1 MSKILGK
8 NVFGTSALALACLA
22 LVGADVKASGSS
34 PTMTTTTPTGET
46 YSTAGSISTT
56 GVTNSGSYDG
66 PGPIG
71 FTPVTTGLFGLNS
84 NVSLGAFTVS
94 TLADGSSTSYKNT
107 PFTLIYNPVGVNG
120 DNFGNHPITI
130 TGDLN
135 GTVNG
140 NQSSVVATFNPI
152 KNAVFQTSDS
162 TYLSSISVPNTPQ
175 GLLLVPPTT
184 FGGLTSIEASVVT
197 SSSVAPPP
205 LGGGGTTP
213 TPTPEPTTLAILATS
228 LVGLGLRRRLRSG
241 RQSA

>member
-1 MSKILGK
+1 MTISGNPAITFEGVGFRQ
-8 NVFGTSALALACLA
+8 NSFGS
-22 LVGADVKASGSS
+22 
-34 PTMTTTTPTGET
+34 
-46 YSTAGSISTT
+46 
-56 GVTNSGSYDG
+56 
-66 PGPIG
+66 
-71 FTPVTTGLFGLNS
+71 FGLNS

-94 TLADGSSTSYKNT
+94 TLADGSSTTYKNT

-120 DNFGNHPITI
+120 DTFGNHPITI

-152 KNAVFQTSDS
+152 KSPVFQTPDV
-162 TYLSSISVPNTPQ
+162 TYLSSISVPNAAQ

-197 SSSVAPPP
+197 SSSVQPPP
-205 LGGGGTTP
+205 LGGGGSTPPITTA
-213 TPTPEPTTLAILATS
+213 PEPTTMVILATS
-228 LVGLGLRRRLRSG
+228 LVGLGLRRRLRLG